1 MINIYI
7 SYILWI
13 DIQKMGSLHNN
24 KLTICYIF
32 HIYHKGK
39 DVSLNLLGRVLR
51 IILKLLICSSKNYI
65 SFFFY
70 ILFSNVIINFIKKK
84 RNIIIVLIHNN
95 YHWKIFLTCTCHL
108 YYHDYYICDY
118 NTLPTILYYPT
129 YISYFYDHLTIYEIN
144 QFSFLMDSY

>member
-1 MINIYI
+1 MINTYI

-24 KLTICYIF
+24 KFTICFIF

-65 SFFFY
+65 SFFFIY
-70 ILFSNVIINFIKKK
+70 FSLMLLSILSKKK
-84 RNIIIVLIHNN
+84 
-95 YHWKIFLTCTCHL
+95 K
-108 YYHDYYICDY
+108 YYY
-118 NTLPTILYYPT
+118 
-129 YISYFYDHLTIYEIN
+129 
-144 QFSFLMDSY
+144 

>member
-84 RNIIIVLIHNN
+84 EILLLKDFSNLDKSYILLGLLYIYIYIII
-95 YHWKIFLTCTCHL
+95 
-108 YYHDYYICDY
+108 
-118 NTLPTILYYPT
+118 
-129 YISYFYDHLTIYEIN
+129 IY
-144 QFSFLMDSY
+144 

>member
-1 MINIYI
+1 MINTYI

-24 KLTICYIF
+24 KFTICFIF

-84 RNIIIVLIHNN
+84 EILLLKDFSNLDKSYILLGLLYIYIYHHNILAT
-95 YHWKIFLTCTCHL
+95 IF
-108 YYHDYYICDY
+108 
-118 NTLPTILYYPT
+118 
-129 YISYFYDHLTIYEIN
+129 
-144 QFSFLMDSY
+144 

>member
-1 MINIYI
+1 MINTYI

-24 KLTICYIF
+24 KFTICFIF

-84 RNIIIVLIHNN
+84 EILLLKDFSNLD
-95 YHWKIFLTCTCHL
+95 KS
-108 YYHDYYICDY
+108 YILLGLLFNFECASFFGGY
-118 NTLPTILYYPT
+118 TFRSSVSSFSSFLPTT
-129 YISYFYDHLTIYEIN
+129 K
-144 QFSFLMDSY
+144 